1 MAMLWCVWQSVS
13 RRLNERVVISGRAS
27 CREGSRMKSLVLV
40 LVFLAWFVTPAIADF
55 DAGMAAYQRGD
66 YVTAFREFKP
76 LAEKGAAQAQNILGV
91 MYDKSQGVPQDYV
104 QAHMW
109 FNLAAAQGVK
119 QAAEARDR
127 LAPKMSSAQI
137 EEAQRLAREWKPK
150 KRRGY
155 SFSSSSS
162 FFCSSP
168 LPSPTYPAA
177 WLVSRTAIR
186 SRCCP
191 DSRVLNRE
199 LGAAGLAWWYRQY
212 SKDESLGKLAAEARA
227 T

>member
-1 MAMLWCVWQSVS
+1 
-13 RRLNERVVISGRAS
+13 
-27 CREGSRMKSLVLV
+27 MKSRVLV
-40 LVFLAWFVTPAIADF
+40 LVFLVWFVTPAIADF

-91 MYDKSQGVPQDYV
+91 MYDKGQGVPQDYV

-137 EEAQRLAREWKPK
+137 EEAQRLAREWKPT
-150 KRRGY
+150 
-155 SFSSSSS
+155 S
-162 FFCSSP
+162 
-168 LPSPTYPAA
+168 PAA
-177 WLVSRTAIR
+177 SLVLPTETPSRSCTT
-186 SRCCP
+186 
-191 DSRVLNRE
+191 
-199 LGAAGLAWWYRQY
+199 AGLRRSGCTGLTARRRV
-212 SKDESLGKLAAEARA
+212 SHSAPMPSLA
-227 T
+227 TPWKSGAPGGS

>member
-1 MAMLWCVWQSVS
+1 MAMRWCVWQSVS

-40 LVFLAWFVTPAIADF
+40 LIFRAWFVTPAIADF

-76 LAEKGAAQAQNILGV
+76 LAEKGAAQAPNILGV
-91 MYDKSQGVPQDYV
+91 MYDKGQGVPQDYV

-127 LAPKMSSAQI
+127 LAPQMSSAQI
-137 EEAQRLAREWKPK
+137 EEAQRLAHEWKRSEEHTSELQSLAYLVCRLLLEK
-150 KRRGY
+150 KK
-155 SFSSSSS
+155 
-162 FFCSSP
+162 
-168 LPSPTYPAA
+168 TNKD
-177 WLVSRTAIR
+177 
-186 SRCCP
+186 P
-191 DSRVLNRE
+191 DE
-199 LGAAGLAWWYRQY
+199 
-212 SKDESLGKLAAEARA
+212 
-227 T
+227 